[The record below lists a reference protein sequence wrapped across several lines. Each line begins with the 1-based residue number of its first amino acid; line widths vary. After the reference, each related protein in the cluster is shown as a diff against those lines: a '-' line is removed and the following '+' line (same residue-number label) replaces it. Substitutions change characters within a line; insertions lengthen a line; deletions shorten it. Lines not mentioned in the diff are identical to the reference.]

1 MQINLLYQTIFA
13 QTKYQKGKKSKV
25 YSPFKDN
32 ICRDNI
38 CDMQLI
44 STYKKRIRFQL
55 FFIDIYSK

>member
-1 MQINLLYQTIFA
+1 MQINLLYQTISA
-13 QTKYQKGKKSKV
+13 QTNYQKCKKSKA

-44 STYKKRIRFQL
+44 ST
-55 FFIDIYSK
+55 